1 VKAGFLEKLIER
13 LGRIG
18 PEDVQNYFLR
28 LAQEKGFLE
37 TVFNAIQEG
46 IIVTDSTG
54 RITYLNEAACALFG
68 IEAGGAVGKRL
79 DERIGGLDWSSLTQS
94 GGPVSHDVEIFYPQN
109 RFINFYVV
117 PLVMEPREPAAA
129 GGLESGARGGRVGDA
144 PRSSS
149 FATTTTEKPP
159 AGSAAEEVGH
169 VMILRDITE
178 SRRTAQQTIESER
191 LNALRLLAAGVAH
204 EIGNPLNSL
213 HIHLQLMERSVQ
225 KLRDGE
231 KKELQESIDV
241 ARSEVSRLDSI
252 VTQFLKAIRPSPP
265 QLRPESVN
273 TIVEE
278 AVRFFTPELQGREIL
293 VEQELRSD
301 LPLLQL
307 DRDQMKQAFYN
318 VIKNS
323 LEAMHRH
330 GTLRIRTDLAD
341 THVIVRFEDSGG
353 GMSAENLS
361 RVFEPYFTTKPSG
374 SGLGLLIVRRI
385 VREHGGE
392 LSIESSQGKG
402 LALTIRLPFMDKRIR
417 MLEAGE
423 ARERKSEI
431 KNQ

>member
-1 VKAGFLEKLIER
+1 MKAGFLEKLIER

-46 IIVTDSTG
+46 IIVTDSKG
-54 RITYLNEAACALFG
+54 RITYLNDAAGGLCGL
-68 IEAGGAVGKRL
+68 EAGEAIGKRL
-79 DERIGGLDWSSLTQS
+79 DERIGGLDWGSLTQS
-94 GGPVSHDVEIFYPQN
+94 GGPVSHDIEIFYPQN

-117 PLVMEPREPAAA
+117 PLVMEQREPTMATPTHELERETRRGPMAT
-129 GGLESGARGGRVGDA
+129 GL
-144 PRSSS
+144 
-149 FATTTTEKPP
+149 
-159 AGSAAEEVGH
+159 AEEVGH

-178 SRRTAQQTIESER
+178 SRRNAQQTIESER

-225 KLRDGE
+225 KLHDGE
-231 KKELQESIDV
+231 KAELEQSIDG
-241 ARSEVSRLDSI
+241 ARSEVNRLDSI
-252 VTQFLKAIRPSPP
+252 VTQFLKAIRPSRP
-265 QLRPESVN
+265 QLRPENVN

-278 AVRFFTPELQGREIL
+278 AVRFFTPELQDREIV

-301 LPLLQL
+301 VPLLQL

-323 LEAMHRH
+323 LEAMKRY
-330 GTLRIRTDLAD
+330 GTLRISTDRDD
-341 THVIVRFEDSGG
+341 THVIVRFVDTGG

-361 RVFEPYFTTKPSG
+361 SVFEPYFTTKPSG

-392 LSIESSQGKG
+392 LSIESSQGRG
-402 LALTIRLPFMDKRIR
+402 VTLTIRLPYVEKRIR

-423 ARERKSEI
+423 SKRSLQEAAT
-431 KNQ
+431 N

>member
-1 VKAGFLEKLIER
+1 MKAGFLEKLIER
-13 LGRIG
+13 LERIG
-18 PEDVQNYFLR
+18 PEEVQNYFLR

-46 IIVTDSTG
+46 IIVTDSKG
-54 RITYLNEAACALFG
+54 RITYLNEAACGLFG
-68 IEAGGAVGKRL
+68 LEEGDVIGKRL
-79 DERIGGLDWSSLTQS
+79 EERIRGLDWESLTKS
-94 GGPVSHDVEIFYPQN
+94 GGPVSHDMEIFYPQN

-117 PLVMEPREPAAA
+117 PLMIEHREAVAGGGDSGRVAAA
-129 GGLESGARGGRVGDA
+129 DDERGRPGSPTPATGAA
-144 PRSSS
+144 
-149 FATTTTEKPP
+149 
-159 AGSAAEEVGH
+159 EVGH
-169 VMILRDITE
+169 VMILRDITA

-191 LNALRLLAAGVAH
+191 LNALTLLAAGLAH

-225 KLRDGE
+225 NLSEGAKTE
-231 KKELQESIDV
+231 FQQSIDI
-241 ARSEVSRLDSI
+241 ARSEVNRLDSI
-252 VTQFLKAIRPSPP
+252 VTQFLRAIRPSRP
-265 QLRPESVN
+265 QLRPENIN

-278 AVRFFTPELQGREIL
+278 AVRFFRPEIQDRDII

-323 LEAMHRH
+323 LEAMKPR
-330 GTLRIRTDLAD
+330 GTLRIRTDRDD
-341 THVIVRFEDSGG
+341 THVLITFVDTGG
-353 GMSAENLS
+353 GVSVRNLS

-374 SGLGLLIVRRI
+374 TGLGLLIVRRI

-392 LSIESSQGKG
+392 LSIESSQDKG
-402 LALTIRLPFMDKRIR
+402 LTLTIRLPYIDKRIR

-423 ARERKSEI
+423 AKPP
-431 KNQ
+431 NQGTMDSKPSS

>member
-1 VKAGFLEKLIER
+1 MKAGFLEKLIER

-46 IIVTDSTG
+46 IIVTDSKG
-54 RITYLNEAACALFG
+54 RVTYLNDAACTLFG
-68 IEAGGAVGKRL
+68 LEAGEAIGKRL
-79 DERIGGLDWSSLTQS
+79 GERIGGLDWGSLTQS
-94 GGPVSHDVEIFYPQN
+94 GGPVSHDMEIFYPQN

-117 PLVMEPREPAAA
+117 PLVMEQREPTVAA
-129 GGLESGARGGRVGDA
+129 
-144 PRSSS
+144 
-149 FATTTTEKPP
+149 P
-159 AGSAAEEVGH
+159 AIEAEEVGH

-225 KLRDGE
+225 KLQDDE
-231 KKELQESIDV
+231 KAELEQSIDV
-241 ARSEVSRLDSI
+241 ARSEVNRLDSI
-252 VTQFLKAIRPSPP
+252 VTQFLKAIRPSRP
-265 QLRPESVN
+265 QMRPENVN

-278 AVRFFTPELQGREIL
+278 AVRFFAPELQDREIV

-323 LEAMHRH
+323 VEAMHRH

-341 THVIVRFEDSGG
+341 THVIVRFVDTGG

-361 RVFEPYFTTKPSG
+361 HAFEPYFTTKPSG

-392 LSIESSQGKG
+392 LSIESDQGKG
-402 LALTIRLPFMDKRIR
+402 LTLTIRLPFIDKRIR
-417 MLEAGE
+417 MLEAG
-423 ARERKSEI
+423 
-431 KNQ
+431 NQKPQI

>member
-1 VKAGFLEKLIER
+1 MKAGFVEKLIER
-13 LGRIG
+13 LARIG
-18 PEDVQNYFLR
+18 PEEVQNYFLR

-37 TVFNAIQEG
+37 TVFNAVQEG
-46 IIVTDSTG
+46 IIVTDSKG
-54 RITYLNEAACALFG
+54 RITYLNDAACVLFG
-68 IEAGGAVGKRL
+68 LEAGEAIGKRL
-79 DERIGGLDWSSLTQS
+79 DERVRGLDWGSLTQS
-94 GGPVSHDVEIFYPQN
+94 GGPVSHDIEIFYPQN

-117 PLVMEPREPAAA
+117 PLVMEPRE
-129 GGLESGARGGRVGDA
+129 SGAVTTPRRGFEHETGQR
-144 PRSSS
+144 
-149 FATTTTEKPP
+149 PP
-159 AGSAAEEVGH
+159 ATGSAEEVGH

-213 HIHLQLMERSVQ
+213 HIHLQLMQRSVQ
-225 KLRDGE
+225 KLHDGE
-231 KKELQESIDV
+231 RAELQQSIDV
-241 ARSEVSRLDSI
+241 ARSEVNRLDSI
-252 VTQFLKAIRPSPP
+252 VTQFLKAIRPSRP
-265 QLRPESVN
+265 QLRPENVN

-278 AVRFFTPELQGREIL
+278 AVRFFAPELQDREIV

-323 LEAMHRH
+323 VEAMHRH
-330 GTLRIRTDLAD
+330 GTLRIRTDLDD
-341 THVIVRFEDSGG
+341 THVIVRFADTGG

-361 RVFEPYFTTKPSG
+361 HVFEPYFTTKPSG

-402 LALTIRLPFMDKRIR
+402 LTLTIRLPFIDKRIR

-423 ARERKSEI
+423 ARDPKSER
-431 KNQ
+431 

>member
-1 VKAGFLEKLIER
+1 MKAGFLEKLIGR

-18 PEDVQNYFLR
+18 PEEVQNYFLR

-46 IIVTDSTG
+46 IIVTDFKG
-54 RITYLNEAACALFG
+54 RITYLNEAACGLFG
-68 IEAGGAVGKRL
+68 LEGGDVIGKRL
-79 DERIGGLDWSSLTQS
+79 DERIRGLDWESLTKS
-94 GGPVSHDVEIFYPQN
+94 GGPVSHDMEIFYPQN
-109 RFINFYVV
+109 RFINFYIV
-117 PLVMEPREPAAA
+117 PLMMESRSPVGGIGDSARPGPAI
-129 GGLESGARGGRVGDA
+129 
-144 PRSSS
+144 P
-149 FATTTTEKPP
+149 TT
-159 AGSAAEEVGH
+159 AQQVGH

-191 LNALRLLAAGVAH
+191 LNALTLLAAGVAH

-225 KLRDGE
+225 NLDDGA
-231 KKELQESIDV
+231 KAELQQSIDV
-241 ARSEVSRLDSI
+241 ARSEVNRLDSI
-252 VTQFLKAIRPSPP
+252 VTQFLRAIRPSRP
-265 QLRPESVN
+265 QLRPENVN

-278 AVRFFTPELQGREIL
+278 AVRFFRPEIQDRDIV

-323 LEAMHRH
+323 LEAMKRR
-330 GTLRIRTDLAD
+330 GTLRIRTDRDD
-341 THVIVRFEDSGG
+341 THVLITFVDTGG

-374 SGLGLLIVRRI
+374 TGLGLLIVRRI

-392 LSIESSQGKG
+392 LSIESTQDKG
-402 LALTIRLPFMDKRIR
+402 LTLTIRLPYIDKRIR
-417 MLEAGE
+417 MLEAGK
-423 ARERKSEI
+423 ANVP
-431 KNQ
+431 NQGTTDSKPSS

>member
-1 VKAGFLEKLIER
+1 MKAGFLEKLIER
-13 LGRIG
+13 LERIG
-18 PEDVQNYFLR
+18 PEEVQNYFLR

-46 IIVTDSTG
+46 IIVTDSKG
-54 RITYLNEAACALFG
+54 RITYLNEAACGLFG
-68 IEAGGAVGKRL
+68 LEGGEVIGKRL
-79 DERIGGLDWSSLTQS
+79 DERIRGLDWESLTKS
-94 GGPVSHDVEIFYPQN
+94 GGPVSHDMEIFYPQN

-117 PLVMEPREPAAA
+117 PLMIEHREAVAGGGDSGRVAAA
-129 GGLESGARGGRVGDA
+129 DDERGWPGSPTPATGAA
-144 PRSSS
+144 
-149 FATTTTEKPP
+149 
-159 AGSAAEEVGH
+159 EVGH
-169 VMILRDITE
+169 VMILRDITA

-191 LNALRLLAAGVAH
+191 FNALTLLAAGVAH

-225 KLRDGE
+225 NLSDGA
-231 KKELQESIDV
+231 KTELQQSIDI
-241 ARSEVSRLDSI
+241 ARSEVNRLDSI
-252 VTQFLKAIRPSPP
+252 VTQFLRAIRPSRP
-265 QLRPESVN
+265 QLRPENIN

-278 AVRFFTPELQGREIL
+278 AVRFFRPEIQDRDII

-323 LEAMHRH
+323 LEAMKRR
-330 GTLRIRTDLAD
+330 GTLRVRTDRDD
-341 THVIVRFEDSGG
+341 THVLITFVDTGG
-353 GMSAENLS
+353 GVSVRNLS

-374 SGLGLLIVRRI
+374 TGLGLLIVRRI

-392 LSIESSQGKG
+392 LSIESSQDKG
-402 LALTIRLPFMDKRIR
+402 LTLTIRLPYIDKRIR

-423 ARERKSEI
+423 AKPS
-431 KNQ
+431 NQGTMDSKPSS